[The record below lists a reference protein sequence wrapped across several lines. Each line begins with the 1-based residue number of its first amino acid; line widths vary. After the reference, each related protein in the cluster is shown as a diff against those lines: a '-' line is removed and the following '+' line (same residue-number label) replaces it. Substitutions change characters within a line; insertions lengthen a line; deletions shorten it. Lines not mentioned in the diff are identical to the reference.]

1 MCGFKDFL
9 VHLRIF
15 NAIRNLVIKGRYFL
29 TIVVLA
35 DAEDLSKRKK
45 QFVLLRKLRKKIANM
60 HRLSVEP
67 EELLLIK

>member
-15 NAIRNLVIKGRYFL
+15 NAIRNLVIKGRQFF
-29 TIVVLA
+29 TIVFLA
-35 DAEDLSKRKK
+35 DAKDLSKSKK
-45 QFVLLRKLRKKIANM
+45 QFVLLRKLRETIANT

-67 EELLLIK
+67 EDLLLIK